1 MASNPLQI
9 NLLTL
14 FAVACAVVAIELS
27 AAWWLHQGAL
37 PSLLVMGL
45 ARLLQTI
52 SMLWIVVRLQGGLR
66 AIGWAPGTWW
76 RGLKHGARWS
86 LVFAIVAGAGMALMQ
101 LFGYNP
107 LNFIR
112 QPLPVALTDRMLLLL
127 VGGLIGPIA
136 EEICFRGVLYTFLR
150 RWGIMLAVIASTAI
164 FAALHAPH
172 GIPVTQIAGGLVF
185 ALAFENT
192 RNLMVPIVIH
202 ALGNLAIFGI
212 SWVF

>member
-14 FAVACAVVAIELS
+14 SAVACAVVAIELS
-27 AAWWLHQGAL
+27 AAWWLHQSAL

-52 SMLWIVVRLQGGLR
+52 TMLWIVVRLQGGLR

-76 RGLKHGARWS
+76 PGLKQGARWS
-86 LVFAIVAGAGMALMQ
+86 LVFAAAAGTGMALMQ
-101 LFGYNP
+101 MLGHNP

-112 QPLPVALTDRMLLLL
+112 QPLPVAMTDRMLLFL
-127 VGGLIGPIA
+127 VGGLIGPVA
-136 EEICFRGVLYTFLR
+136 EEICFRGILYTYLR
-150 RWGIMLAVIASTAI
+150 RWGILLAVISSTAI

-172 GIPVTQIAGGLVF
+172 GIPVTQVAGGLVF
-185 ALAFENT
+185 ALAFEKS

>member
-1 MASNPLQI
+1 MASNALQI

-14 FAVACAVVAIELS
+14 FAVTGAVVAIELS
-27 AAWWLHQGAL
+27 AAWWLYRSGL
-37 PSLLVMGL
+37 PSLIVMGL

-52 SMLWIVVRLQGGLR
+52 CMLWIVIRLQGGLR

-76 RGLKHGARWS
+76 PGLKQGARWS
-86 LVFAIVAGAGMALMQ
+86 LVFAAVAGAGMALMQ
-101 LFGYNP
+101 LLGLNP

-112 QPLPVALTDRMLLLL
+112 QPLPGAMTDRMLLLL

-150 RWGIMLAVIASTAI
+150 RWGILFAIIASTAI

-185 ALAFENT
+185 ALAFEKT

>member
-9 NLLTL
+9 NRLTL

-27 AAWWLHQGAL
+27 AAWWLYQSAL
-37 PSLLVMGL
+37 PSLFVMGL

-52 SMLWIVVRLQGGLR
+52 TMLWIVVRLQGGLR

-76 RGLKHGARWS
+76 PGLKQGARWS
-86 LVFAIVAGAGMALMQ
+86 LVFAAVAGTGMALMQ
-101 LFGYNP
+101 ILGHNP

-112 QPLPVALTDRMLLLL
+112 QPLPVAMTDRMLLFL
-127 VGGLIGPIA
+127 VGGLIGPVA
-136 EEICFRGVLYTFLR
+136 EEICFRGVLYTYLR
-150 RWGIMLAVIASTAI
+150 RWGILLAVISSTAI

-172 GIPVTQIAGGLVF
+172 GIPVTQITGGLVF
-185 ALAFENT
+185 ALAFEKS